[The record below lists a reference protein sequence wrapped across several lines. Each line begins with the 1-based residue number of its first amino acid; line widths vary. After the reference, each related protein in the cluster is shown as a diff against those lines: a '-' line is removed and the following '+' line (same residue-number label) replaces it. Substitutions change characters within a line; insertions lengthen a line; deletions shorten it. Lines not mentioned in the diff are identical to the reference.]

1 MDYKYPEQT
10 KTRRRFWTEQEDNI
24 LAHGIRNNK
33 SYKQIS
39 KLVNR
44 SEAACTQRAFHLR
57 ESFSKNNAVARKV
70 SVEPKPVP
78 AKPKAPEVPD
88 LMLDRVLNAERTI
101 QQIPTLTLISG
112 ASTIIS
118 FTTMMIVIFAVYA

>member
-1 MDYKYPEQT
+1 MEYKYPEKI
-10 KTRRRFWTEQEDNI
+10 KTRRRYWTEQEDDI
-24 LAHGIRNNK
+24 LAHGIRTKK

-44 SEAACTQRAFHLR
+44 SEAACTQRAFHFR
-57 ESFSKNNAVARKV
+57 KNFSKNNAVARKV

-78 AKPKAPEVPD
+78 ARPKAPEVPD
-88 LMLDRVLNAERTI
+88 LMLDRVLSAERTI

-112 ASTIIS
+112 ASALIS
-118 FTTMMIVIFAVYA
+118 FTTMLILIFAVYT

>member
-1 MDYKYPEQT
+1 PNATTVKWLQVRFGLLTTRTSTVIRSSIMEYKYPEQT

-24 LAHGIRNNK
+24 LAHGIRNKK
-33 SYKQIS
+33 SYRQIS

-57 ESFSKNNAVARKV
+57 GSFTKNNVVARKV
-70 SVEPKPVP
+70 NVEPKPVP

-88 LMLDRVLNAERTI
+88 LMLDRVLNAER
-101 QQIPTLTLISG
+101 
-112 ASTIIS
+112 
-118 FTTMMIVIFAVYA
+118 

>member
-1 MDYKYPEQT
+1 MEYKYPEQT

-24 LAHGIRNNK
+24 LAHGIRNKK
-33 SYKQIS
+33 SYRQIS

-57 ESFSKNNAVARKV
+57 GSFTKNNVVARKV
-70 SVEPKPVP
+70 NVEPKPVP

-88 LMLDRVLNAERTI
+88 LMLDRVLNAERMI

-112 ASTIIS
+112 ASAIIS
-118 FTTMMIVIFAVYA
+118 FTTMMIVILAVYA

>member
-1 MDYKYPEQT
+1 MDYKYPEQA

-24 LAHGIRNNK
+24 LAHGIRNKK
-33 SYKQIS
+33 SYRQIS

-44 SEAACTQRAFHLR
+44 SEAACTQRAFYLR
-57 ESFSKNNAVARKV
+57 ESFTKNNSVARKV
-70 SVEPKPVP
+70 SVEPRPVP

-88 LMLDRVLNAERTI
+88 LMLDRVLDAERTI

-112 ASTIIS
+112 ASAIIS
-118 FTTMMIVIFAVYA
+118 FTTMMIVILAVYA

>member
-1 MDYKYPEQT
+1 MDYKYPEQI

-24 LAHGIRNNK
+24 LAHGIRTKK

-78 AKPKAPEVPD
+78 AKPKA
-88 LMLDRVLNAERTI
+88 
-101 QQIPTLTLISG
+101 QQ
-112 ASTIIS
+112 STS
-118 FTTMMIVIFAVYA
+118 QSIFAEWENAPTSRLALTPDFLDARGL